1 MIRERKRSQNPENK
15 SNRYDGQSSTMK
27 SYHHFKT
34 ISPVSEKFAS
44 TSPAS
49 AFKSE
54 FNFTNFN
61 RESKTP
67 VGDEKT
73 KKIENFYEAY
83 NSRNQ

>member
-1 MIRERKRSQNPENK
+1 
-15 SNRYDGQSSTMK
+15 MK
-27 SYHHFKT
+27 SYHHFRT
-34 ISPVSEKFAS
+34 ISPVTDKFAS

-49 AFKSE
+49 GLKSE

-67 VGDEKT
+67 VADD
-73 KKIENFYEAY
+73 KKLDTFFDAY